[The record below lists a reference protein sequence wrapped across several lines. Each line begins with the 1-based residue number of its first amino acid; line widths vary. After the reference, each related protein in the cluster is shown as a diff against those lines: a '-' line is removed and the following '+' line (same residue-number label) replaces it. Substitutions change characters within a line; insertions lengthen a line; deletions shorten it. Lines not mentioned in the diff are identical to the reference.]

1 MRDIYIKYGAK
12 QFDNSKKEK
21 KGKNFSQIVPTQK
34 HRCRRDIPVPSLKCK
49 REAELPR
56 WREGC
61 SSISEELLRV
71 AYVTAVPFIPRFI
84 FLAPCSPSPPSSSF
98 LFLRWKR
105 PTNPRR
111 PSTVKRGT
119 AIPTESK
126 KKEEEIFLHT
136 RWGVIARHNVTNFQL
151 LRGSPSLP
159 HPPPPKRCPNAHLNR
174 PRSHPSP
181 PPPPFPSPLG
191 GSTLAKGTAMGW
203 DGVPPFPRSMVD
215 RHDRPGTDFSH
226 AQFTVSHFIPIARST
241 TRGWRGINSF
251 HPRRSSFLSSPL
263 REGMSLDGLRNGE
276 FSRGWFELA
285 VSWQISFF

>member
-1 MRDIYIKYGAK
+1 M
-12 QFDNSKKEK
+12 
-21 KGKNFSQIVPTQK
+21 
-34 HRCRRDIPVPSLKCK
+34 
-49 REAELPR
+49 PR

-159 HPPPPKRCPNAHLNR
+159 HPPPPQTLPERAFKSSTKPPL
-174 PRSHPSP
+174 PPSSSL
-181 PPPPFPSPLG
+181 PFPSLLLSEDQPSRRGRRWG
-191 GSTLAKGTAMGW
+191 GMGFHLFHEAWSTAT
-203 DGVPPFPRSMVD
+203 
-215 RHDRPGTDFSH
+215 
-226 AQFTVSHFIPIARST
+226 IARGPIFPT
-241 TRGWRGINSF
+241 HNLQF
-251 HPRRSSFLSSPL
+251 HILFPSRVRQLV
-263 REGMSLDGLRNGE
+263 DGG
-276 FSRGWFELA
+276 G
-285 VSWQISFF
+285 

>member
-1 MRDIYIKYGAK
+1 M
-12 QFDNSKKEK
+12 
-21 KGKNFSQIVPTQK
+21 
-34 HRCRRDIPVPSLKCK
+34 
-49 REAELPR
+49 PR

-181 PPPPFPSPLG
+181 PPPPFPSLPFSSRRINPREG
-191 GSTLAKGTAMGW
+191 DGDGVGWGSTFSTKHGR
-203 DGVPPFPRSMVD
+203 PPRSPGDRFFPRTIYSF
-215 RHDRPGTDFSH
+215 TFYSH
-226 AQFTVSHFIPIARST
+226 RAFDNSWMAGDKLVSPSPI
-241 TRGWRGINSF
+241 IF
-251 HPRRSSFLSSPL
+251 PFLSAP
-263 REGMSLDGLRNGE
+263 GGDVV
-276 FSRGWFELA
+276 GWFEERRVFSRVVRACCFLA
-285 VSWQISFF
+285 NFFFLIIFFFFSRTNII